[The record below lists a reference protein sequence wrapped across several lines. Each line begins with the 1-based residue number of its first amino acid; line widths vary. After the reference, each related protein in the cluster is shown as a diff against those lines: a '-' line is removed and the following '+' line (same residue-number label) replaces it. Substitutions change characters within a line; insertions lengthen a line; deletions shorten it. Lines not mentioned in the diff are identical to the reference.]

1 MHNLK
6 KAGANWVDGER
17 FFDREAEVEE
27 LIERVSEG
35 QHILITAQRRIG
47 KTSLVREALRRLNE
61 QGDFHDVFVDVEDE
75 ADAAGAIAKIGA
87 RCRSLRNTG
96 GWITSALERFGPS
109 EIEFNELKIKLRAD
123 IDAGNWKS
131 KGNDLFAAL
140 AEHDPPVVLA
150 LDELPILLNRL
161 LTDGAGEMN
170 PKGRE
175 LADEFLSWLRS
186 NGQRYQG
193 KLRMIVSGS
202 VSLEPILARAG
213 LSAHANIFV
222 PFRLRAWNEKTASD
236 CLAALAQGC
245 GIEIPL
251 AVRQA
256 MCQRLRHCVPHH
268 VQQFFDYLHE
278 DLRRRGC
285 QRATPKDMERVYTTE
300 MLGIQGQVDLQHYV
314 GRLET
319 ILPRALNKI
328 ALDML
333 TEAAVN
339 DGRLP
344 AEAMELFREFYRA
357 DLEAEPLALQ
367 HVLNLLEHDGYL
379 MQAHDGYRFAS
390 GLLEDYWRTRYGRQ
404 FRRIAVRASAGPIGF
419 RLGGSQPKKAP
430 CESNTSE

>member
-1 MHNLK
+1 MRNLK
-6 KAGANWVDGER
+6 KAGANWVAGER
-17 FFDREAEVEE
+17 FFDQEAEVDE
-27 LIERVSEG
+27 LIERVSGG
-35 QHILITAQRRIG
+35 QHVLIAAQRRVG

-61 QGDFHDVFVDVEDE
+61 QGDFTGVFVDVEGERDA
-75 ADAAGAIAKIGA
+75 ADAIAEIGA
-87 RCRSLRNTG
+87 SCKFLRNTG
-96 GWITSALERFGPS
+96 GWVTSALERFGPS
-109 EIEFNELKIKLRAD
+109 EIEFKEVKIKLRAD
-123 IDAGNWKS
+123 IDVGNWKS

-161 LTDGAGEMN
+161 LTDGTGEVN

-186 NGQRYQG
+186 NGQRYGG

-222 PFRLRAWNEKTASD
+222 PFRLRAWSDETASA
-236 CLAALAQGC
+236 CLAALAQGY
-245 GIEIPL
+245 GIEISP
-251 AVRQA
+251 AAQRA
-256 MCQRLRHCVPHH
+256 ICQRLRHCVPHH

-285 QRATPKDMERVYTTE
+285 QRATPKDMERVFKRE

-328 ALDML
+328 ALDIL

-339 DGRLP
+339 AGRLP
-344 AEAMELFREFYRA
+344 AEAIELFQEFYRT
-357 DLEAEPLALQ
+357 DLEAEPLAIQ
-367 HVLNLLEHDGYL
+367 NVLNLLEHDGYL
-379 MQAHDGYRFAS
+379 MQADDGYRFAS

-404 FRRIAVRASAGPIGF
+404 FRQIAERASAGPIGF
-419 RLGGSQPKKAP
+419 RLRGSQPKKAP
-430 CESNTSE
+430 PESNTNV

>member
-1 MHNLK
+1 MS
-6 KAGANWVDGER
+6 D
-17 FFDREAEVEE
+17 
-27 LIERVSEG
+27 G
-35 QHILITAQRRIG
+35 QHVLIAAQRRTG

-61 QGDFHDVFVDVEDE
+61 QGDLTGVFVDVEGERDA
-75 ADAAGAIAKIGA
+75 ADAIAEIGA
-87 RCRSLRNTG
+87 SCKFLTNVG
-96 GWITSALERFGPS
+96 GWVTSALERFGPS
-109 EIEFNELKIKLRAD
+109 EIEFKELKIKLRAD

-161 LTDGAGEMN
+161 LTDGTGEVN
-170 PKGRE
+170 SKGRE
-175 LADEFLSWLRS
+175 LADEFLSWVRS

-222 PFRLRAWNEKTASD
+222 PFRLRAWSDKTASD
-236 CLAALAQGC
+236 CLAALAQGY
-245 GIEIPL
+245 GIEIPA

-256 MCQRLRHCVPHH
+256 MCQQLRHCVPHH

-285 QRATPKDMERVYTTE
+285 QQATPKDVERVYKSE
-300 MLGIQGQVDLQHYV
+300 MLGIQGQVDLQHYA

-319 ILPRALNKI
+319 ILPRTLNKI
-328 ALDML
+328 ALDIL
-333 TEAAVN
+333 TDAAVN
-339 DGRLP
+339 DGQLP
-344 AEAMELFREFYRA
+344 GEAIALFQEYYRA
-357 DLEAEPLALQ
+357 DLEAEPLAIQ
-367 HVLNLLEHDGYL
+367 TILNLLEHDGYL
-379 MQAHDGYRFAS
+379 MPTDDGYRFAS

-404 FRRIAVRASAGPIGF
+404 FRRIAVRANAGPIGF
-419 RLGGSQPKKAP
+419 RLGGSQPKKVPA
-430 CESNTSE
+430 ESNTSE